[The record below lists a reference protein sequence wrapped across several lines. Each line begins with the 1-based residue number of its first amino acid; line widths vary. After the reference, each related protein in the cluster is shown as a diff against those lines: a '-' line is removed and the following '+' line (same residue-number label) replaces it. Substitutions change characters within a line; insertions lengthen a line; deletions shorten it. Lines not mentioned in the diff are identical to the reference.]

1 MIQVS
6 HLTKRYGDHEAVRD
20 ISFSIEKGRIYGFL
34 GPNGAGKS
42 TTMNIITG
50 CLSATEGS
58 VTINGHDIFEE
69 PKEAKKSIGY
79 LPEQPPV
86 YLEETIE
93 EYLTFVSSAK
103 KIPKKEIPAEVERVM
118 QATGTTIFRNRLIKN
133 LSKGYRQRVGI
144 AQALLGDP
152 EIIILDEPTVG
163 LDPMQIIEIRD
174 LIASLKDDH
183 TVILSSHI
191 LSEVQ
196 EICQIIIMIAHG
208 KLIACDTPE
217 NLQRQ
222 FAGDLKVELTAEAN
236 KQQVKDILKNVADIS
251 EVRCETVDNSKTRAV
266 ITTKLQKSDSLTA
279 ALFNAFSQAG
289 ITLYELKTLQS
300 DLEDIFIELTN
311 KAEEEYNREEERRT
325 QKA

>member
-289 ITLYELKTLQS
+289 ITLYEFKTLQS

-311 KAEEEYNREEERRT
+311 KADEEYNREEERRS
-325 QKA
+325 QKV